1 MHIIIITTAIVRK
14 KHIYRK
20 KVTHLL

>member
-1 MHIIIITTAIVRK
+1 MHIIILTTAIVRK